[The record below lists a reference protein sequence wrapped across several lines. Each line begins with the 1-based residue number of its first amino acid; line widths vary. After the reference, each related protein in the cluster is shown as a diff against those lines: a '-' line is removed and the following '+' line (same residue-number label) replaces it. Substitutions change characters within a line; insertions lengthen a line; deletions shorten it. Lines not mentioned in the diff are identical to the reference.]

1 MRITPLALAIFLS
14 STPLLA
20 QQPPEWSRVY
30 TFDDS
35 IIEMNNSLVTFGGD
49 HIGRVRFRWSFN
61 EPEALSGEPRL
72 KFKSRLEV
80 IEFDCAGKRY
90 RPYEVTSFDAAG
102 KVIRFEE
109 MNPPGLWIPVTS
121 NTMMEKLFA
130 PACRLIELTRHPPQP
145 PTEAPEL
152 KKAAELARSFSQR
165 LEREKDFTPLIKP
178 FFAPD
183 FLNGYLQDKDTD
195 WFFNLN
201 RDVAAQ
207 VSRAELQRFYTSLLN
222 AAYLS
227 SLYLISRYPPTS
239 DESLPEEK
247 LIPAEIIRLIK
258 NHPYTATYG
267 GASASGYGYL
277 AERIDSAE
285 RLQSYTDLLERIVA
299 VWRKYVI
306 KARAEGSEGYWNIL
320 EEWDGEYDLYR
331 PSVVVCARECLGSPA
346 GTRLYEV
353 NVPVFRL
360 QLAEV
365 KGEMRIVSA
374 MPYLQ

>member
-49 HIGRVRFRWSFN
+49 HTGRVRFRWSFN

-72 KFKSRLEV
+72 KFQSRLEV
-80 IEFDCAGKRY
+80 VEFDCSGKRY
-90 RPYEVTSFDAAG
+90 RPFEVTSFDAAG

-109 MNPPGLWIPVTS
+109 MNPPGLWSPLTFG
-121 NTMMEKLFA
+121 TMMEKLFA
-130 PACRLIELTRHPPQP
+130 PACQLIELTRHPPVP
-145 PTEAPEL
+145 PTKAPEL
-152 KKAAELARSFSQR
+152 KKAEEFARSFSQR

-183 FLNGYLQDKDTD
+183 FLKGYLQDQDTD
-195 WFFNLN
+195 WFFNLS

-227 SLYLISRYPPTS
+227 SLYLISRFPS
-239 DESLPEEK
+239 GESLPQEK
-247 LIPAEIIRLIK
+247 LIPPEIIRLVK

-267 GASASGYGYL
+267 GASGYGYL
-277 AERIDSAE
+277 AEGIESAE
-285 RLQSYTDLLERIVA
+285 RLQSYTDLLERIDA
-299 VWRKYVI
+299 VWRKYLI

-320 EEWDGEYDLYR
+320 EEWDGEYNL
-331 PSVVVCARECLGSPA
+331 
-346 GTRLYEV
+346 
-353 NVPVFRL
+353 
-360 QLAEV
+360 
-365 KGEMRIVSA
+365 
-374 MPYLQ
+374 